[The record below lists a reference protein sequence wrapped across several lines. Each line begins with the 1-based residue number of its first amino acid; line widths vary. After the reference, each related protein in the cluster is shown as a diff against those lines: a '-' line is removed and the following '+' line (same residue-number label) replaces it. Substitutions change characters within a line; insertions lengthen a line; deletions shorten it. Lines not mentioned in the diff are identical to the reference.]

1 MIRKKE
7 TKMTLQDMKMRKEI
21 IKAMYLGTINSPE
34 KLAKIINV
42 SFSSDEMKAKNWKL
56 LSPFVETIDYHFEDG
71 ELIEVKR
78 TFQDKLK
85 DLDDEI
91 NDIQKVIEINE
102 GRRSRNLENMEKETD
117 DKIKDMY
124 SNLAS
129 RDMEIIKNRKPKL
142 SGLKRKQEIFK
153 NVIDKI

>member
-1 MIRKKE
+1 MRKKE

-21 IKAMYLGTINSPE
+21 IKAMYLGTIDSKE

-42 SFSSDEMKAKNWKL
+42 SFSSDEMKAKNWEL

-71 ELIEVKR
+71 ELVEVKR

-117 DKIKDMY
+117 KKIKDMY
-124 SNLAS
+124 LYLAS

>member
-1 MIRKKE
+1 
-7 TKMTLQDMKMRKEI
+7 MTLQDMKVRKEI
-21 IKAMYLGTINSPE
+21 IKAMYIGAIDSQE

-42 SFSSDEMKAKNWKL
+42 SFSSDEMKAKNWEL
-56 LSPFVETIDYHFEDG
+56 LSPFVETIDYRFEDG
-71 ELIEVKR
+71 ELVEVRR

-85 DLDDEI
+85 ALDDEI

-102 GRRSRNLENMEKETD
+102 RRKERNFDNMRKATTNE
-117 DKIKDMY
+117 IKDTY
-124 SNLAS
+124 LNLAN
-129 RDMEIIKNRKPKL
+129 RDIEIIENRKPKL